1 MLTTFLKLNGT
12 TKKQLTPTITPQL
25 SSIGPRMSE
34 VNGLK
39 NGQTNTLK
47 AGPRRKEREVDSSGT
62 SNGIKNASPLPSH
75 WVRKVKSSKEKKHL
89 KDRILRSLTVKNGVK
104 MRTLRKNGTRN
115 GAKFTDQTKER
126 NGVTNGKL
134 I

>member
-1 MLTTFLKLNGT
+1 M
-12 TKKQLTPTITPQL
+12 
-25 SSIGPRMSE
+25 
-34 VNGLK
+34 
-39 NGQTNTLK
+39 
-47 AGPRRKEREVDSSGT
+47 DSSGT
-62 SNGIKNASPLPSH
+62 SNGIKNVSPLPSH
-75 WVRKVKSSKEKKHL
+75 WVRKAKSSKEKKHL

-126 NGVTNGKL
+126 SGVTNGKL